1 MKRRLYFLFPYP
13 SQVRR
18 VVQELNDAGI
28 DSKSMHT
35 VARDEALL
43 EDLPKATLRQ
53 RSDAVWRLE
62 WISWNTNLLIFV
74 VALLGLLVSL
84 AYNFMGWAI
93 ACVIVMA
100 VTFSLGEW
108 FTSHVPNVHL
118 AEFADALSHREILLM
133 VDVPVWRVRE
143 VEEFVHK
150 HHPEAAI
157 GGVGWTIER
166 LGI

>member
-13 SQVRR
+13 LQVRR

-28 DSKSMHT
+28 DSKHMHT
-35 VARDEALL
+35 VARDESLL
-43 EDLPKATLRQ
+43 EGLPKATVRQ
-53 RSDAVWRLE
+53 CCDIVWRLE
-62 WISWNTNLLIFV
+62 WISWNTNLLIFL

-84 AYNFMGWAI
+84 AYDAMGGVI
-93 ACVIVMA
+93 ACAIVMV
-100 VTFSLGEW
+100 VTFALGEW
-108 FTSHVPNVHL
+108 FTSHIPSVHL
-118 AEFADALSHREILLM
+118 TEFTDALSHREILLM

-143 VEEFVHK
+143 IEEFIHK

>member
-13 SQVRR
+13 SQIRR

-28 DSKSMHT
+28 DSRHMHT
-35 VARDEALL
+35 VARDETLL
-43 EDLPKATLRQ
+43 EGLPKATVRQ
-53 RSDAVWRLE
+53 CCDIVWRLE
-62 WISWNTNLLIFV
+62 WISWNTNLLIFL

-84 AYNFMGWAI
+84 AYGAMSWAFVC
-93 ACVIVMA
+93 AIVMA
-100 VTFSLGEW
+100 ATFTLGEW

-118 AEFADALSHREILLM
+118 TEFTDALSHREILLM

-143 VEEFVHK
+143 IEESIHK